1 MKKLLL
7 ILLCLPIIG
16 FGQDNDIL
24 ILQNKVEDISYRMD
38 KHHQQYKKS
47 VITLSVGTL
56 VTAFGVFAATPA
68 VAIIGGVASL
78 TGGIIMID
86 SHKWFKK
93 PKFSENK
100 TIQKLLKR
108 KIDLEYLL
116 ESAEIGLEEYNK
128 EIKKLNELIQQLK
141 Q

>member
-1 MKKLLL
+1 
-7 ILLCLPIIG
+7 
-16 FGQDNDIL
+16 
-24 ILQNKVEDISYRMD
+24 MD

-116 ESAEIGLEEYNK
+116 ESGEIGLEEYNK